1 MIVTYIRSS
10 SYNNYDYCQMQY
22 FITYVLGWRSDS
34 GRRAEQGTM
43 VHKVMEVLAALK
55 KYKQENPK
63 ARILKTVDD
72 VLGEVKVGTKKFY
85 ENEFVE
91 ELATR
96 SYEGYKKDSPNT
108 WQPRHFKE
116 VMDGCWLFLNH
127 NSSKDFDPRYRN
139 VYYTEPHFD
148 IAIEEDW
155 AKFEHEINGETVTG
169 QLAIKGTIDLVTQ
182 VDEETIEVIDWK
194 TGRRLNWATM
204 EEKTYDKLWND
215 PQLLLYFYAMSK
227 LYPDFKYRLMS
238 IFFSKDTDGK
248 YDPQPFTMPFGE
260 EDEPRF
266 LEMLRKQVNKIR
278 QNTNPQMLDS
288 THRNFK
294 CKTLCHFC
302 KNKFD
307 SGDSDNMC
315 KTVYNSLRT
324 DGYDKTV
331 AKYTRDG
338 HNIGYY
344 EAPG

>member
-1 MIVTYIRSS
+1 
-10 SYNNYDYCQMQY
+10 MQY
-22 FITYVLGWRSDS
+22 FITYVLGYRSDS

-43 VHKVMEVLAALK
+43 VHKVMECLAALK
-55 KYKQENPK
+55 KYQQENPK
-63 ARILKTVDD
+63 ARILKIVDD
-72 VLGEVKVGTKKFY
+72 AIGEVKVGKKKLY
-85 ENEFVE
+85 EDEFIE
-91 ELATR
+91 ELAER
-96 SYEGYKKDSPNT
+96 SYESYKKDSPNT

-116 VMDGCWLFLNH
+116 VMDGCWLFLHH
-127 NSSKDFDPRYRN
+127 NNGQFDPRERN
-139 VYYTEPHFD
+139 IYFTEPHFD

-155 AKFEHEINGETVTG
+155 AKFDYEINGERVEG
-169 QLAIKGTIDLVTQ
+169 RLAIKGTIDLVTL
-182 VDEETIEVIDWK
+182 VNEDTIEVIDWK

-227 LYPDFKYRLMS
+227 LYPQFPNRIMS
-238 IFFSKDTDGK
+238 IFFSKDKDGK
-248 YDPQPFTMPFGE
+248 YDPRPYSMPFSK

-266 LEMLRKQVNKIR
+266 LEMLKNQVEKIR
-278 QNTNPQMLDS
+278 RNINPSMLDP

-302 KNKFD
+302 KNKFN

>member
-1 MIVTYIRSS
+1 MIVTYVRSS

-22 FITYVLGWRSDS
+22 FITYVLGYRSDS

-55 KYKQENPK
+55 KYQQENPK
-63 ARILKTVDD
+63 ARILKIVDD
-72 VLGEVKVGTKKFY
+72 AIGEVKVGKKKLY
-85 ENEFVE
+85 EDEFIE
-91 ELATR
+91 EIAQR
-96 SYEGYKKDSPNT
+96 SYESYKKDSPNT

-116 VMDGCWLFLNH
+116 VMDGCWLFLHH
-127 NSSKDFDPRYRN
+127 NDGQFDPRERDIYF
-139 VYYTEPHFD
+139 TEPHFD
-148 IAIEEDW
+148 IPIEEDW
-155 AKFEHEINGETVTG
+155 AKFDYEINGERVEG
-169 QLAIKGTIDLVTQ
+169 RLAIKGTIDLVTL
-182 VDEETIEVIDWK
+182 VNEDTIEVIDWK

-227 LYPDFKYRLMS
+227 LYPQFPNRIMS
-238 IFFSKDTDGK
+238 IFFSKDKDGK
-248 YDPQPFTMPFGE
+248 YDPRPYSMPFSE

-266 LEMLRKQVNKIR
+266 LEMLKNQVEKIKR
-278 QNTNPQMLDS
+278 NINPQMLDP

-302 KNKFD
+302 KNKFSSD
-307 SGDSDNMC
+307 DGDNMC
-315 KTVYNSLRT
+315 KTVYNSLRK

>member
-10 SYNNYDYCQMQY
+10 SYNNYDYCEMQY

-55 KYKQENPK
+55 KFKQENEK
-63 ARILKTVDD
+63 AKILKTTDD
-72 VLGEVKVGTKKFY
+72 VLGEVKVGSKKFY
-85 ENEFVE
+85 EDEFVT

-108 WQPRHFKE
+108 WAPRHFKE

-127 NSSKDFDPRYRN
+127 NNAKDFDPRYRN
-139 VYYTEPHFD
+139 IYFTEPHFD

-155 AKFEHEINGETVTG
+155 AKFEYEIDGEMVTG
-169 QLAIKGTIDLVTQ
+169 QLAIKGTIDLVTL

-194 TGRRLNWATM
+194 TGRRLNWASM
-204 EEKTYDKLWND
+204 KEKTYDTLWND

-227 LYPDFKYRLMS
+227 IYPQFKYRLMS
-238 IFFSKDTDGK
+238 IFFAKDTDGK
-248 YDPQPFTMPFGE
+248 YDPQPFTLPFGK

-266 LEMLRKQVNKIR
+266 LEMLKKQVGRIR
-278 QNTNPQMLDS
+278 QNTNPKLLDH

-307 SGDSDNMC
+307 SNDSDNMC
-315 KTVYNSLRT
+315 KTVYNSLQK
-324 DGYDKTV
+324 DGYEKTV
-331 AKYTRDG
+331 AKHTRDG
-338 HNIGYY
+338 HSIGYY